1 MKRFLPILLLLTSP
15 LLAQKTNS
23 SALPDAVRAYNAGD
37 YKTATS
43 LFEAVL
49 ASDPKNQAAQNYL
62 RMIEANKKKG
72 HSLPTNL
79 QKVILPKVEFDE
91 ASPKEAIEFVAQQVQ
106 KQTGGKQTVNV
117 VWMVPEG
124 VEKKITLKLQDI
136 PAFEALRYIGDAAG
150 VQLEYDTFAVKIKP
164 VEPSPAAANP
174 ASVPAN

>member
-1 MKRFLPILLLLTSP
+1 MKRFLPILLLMTSP

-23 SALPDAVRAYNAGD
+23 GVLSDAVRAYHGGD
-37 YKTATS
+37 YETATS

-49 ASDPKNQAAQNYL
+49 AGDPKNQAAQNYL
-62 RMIEANKKKG
+62 RMIQADKKKG
-72 HSLPTNL
+72 SSLPANL
-79 QKVILPKVEFDE
+79 KKVILPKVEFED

-124 VEKKITLKLQDI
+124 QEKKITLRLQNI

-164 VEPSPAAANP
+164 AEPSTAP
-174 ASVPAN
+174 ASPAPTN